1 MDYRDLDY
9 LKTLNELSEE
19 LIESY
24 NVDNIKA
31 IMKKI

>member
-19 LIESY
+19 LIESS